1 MWTYRPA
8 DSSTP
13 IQQKNGPRAAT
24 AHTEPIDRLSAAAS
38 HERRSSVQQPA
49 AFIRAQQQRAA
60 LDESLLREEKARAK
74 GFGLSVTARPGHA
87 QVRPARM
94 IRTACVLG
102 GLYLA
107 GLAAGSLSSRFLS
120 EPLLTYARYFAS
132 IDLNLRTTGN
142 AAMVFSVSF
151 LSLFCQLT
159 LILIAGFCVL
169 GLGLIPITL
178 VLKGAG
184 AGVFTALLYQ
194 QLGPAKG
201 LLLQALVFWL
211 PETLGSLFVLMLS
224 SSALH
229 LSCSLLQCCLGQTRS
244 GLGGASRR
252 LIHRYLT
259 ICFVSML
266 ICGLSVLLTLVFG
279 SLF

>member
-151 LSLFCQLT
+151 LSLFSFLFMF
-159 LILIAGFCVL
+159 LVEGRRGRGFHRTFVSAAR
-169 GLGLIPITL
+169 PRQRSFA
-178 VLKGAG
+178 AG
-184 AGVFTALLYQ
+184 AGFL
-194 QLGPAKG
+194 
-201 LLLQALVFWL
+201 
-211 PETLGSLFVLMLS
+211 
-224 SSALH
+224 
-229 LSCSLLQCCLGQTRS
+229 
-244 GLGGASRR
+244 AS
-252 LIHRYLT
+252 
-259 ICFVSML
+259 
-266 ICGLSVLLTLVFG
+266 
-279 SLF
+279 